1 MAGLV
6 SALGTTIRVLSN
18 IQEHGLAKGVLE
30 SLEDSKVRLLR
41 ADGSM
46 MRMLNSYVVE
56 PIAVVSDDLKD
67 LEELDGLLGLHMD
80 LFVSYYMQAFDVMYH
95 GMNINYKAAIDT
107 LATDNGGLERGLLK
121 GLQVSTESEDFDYL
135 ADMIQ
140 GANLAVERHGGVNST
155 PVDSVITAGVKPQ
168 AAPGDSSK
176 GKLHGAAKAKADLEA
191 SRYSREELK
200 KIKPSQRRYYLNRD
214 IIKTKTGLDDRGKD
228 LLIPNAIQR
237 DIVITVTTPMPEPG
251 SDGVYHTMTIEIPV
265 KVKLA
270 VIFTGVKTI
279 ASMIETHGQESSFTS
294 RLDEYRAGS
303 ISVADFLLAT
313 DLIKKYKKHRMKD
326 NDGLVAIT
334 EARTLSAN
342 SKAITNGFGGFEKY
356 YNMYLVSQDVKASL
370 DKVMHKNLY
379 KTNAKDEFLEA
390 TGGLSLTVADTDY
403 ERMIMQYKDVRGK
416 TDLTFKKAVKKD
428 KGDGDYSEI
437 IKALMANKAP
447 AF

>member
-1 MAGLV
+1 MAGFV

-30 SLEDSKVRLLR
+30 SLEDNKVTLIR

-56 PIAVVSDDLKD
+56 PIAVVSNDLKD

-95 GMNINYKAAIDT
+95 GMNINYKAVIDT

-121 GLQVSTESEDFDYL
+121 GLQVGTEAEDFDYL
-135 ADMIQ
+135 GSMVQ
-140 GANLAVERHGGVNST
+140 GATLSTEKLDPSGADPAIGGAE
-155 PVDSVITAGVKPQ
+155 PDKKL
-168 AAPGDSSK
+168 K
-176 GKLHGAAKAKADLEA
+176 GKDKAKKEWA
-191 SRYSREELK
+191 SKMYTRKQLSKVKAED
-200 KIKPSQRRYYLNRD
+200 RRYYLNRD
-214 IIKTKTGLDDRGKD
+214 IVKAKTGLDDRGKD

-237 DIVITVTTPMPEPG
+237 DINITVTAPMPKPG
-251 SDGVYHTMTIEIPV
+251 TDGVYHTMTFEIPV
-265 KVKLA
+265 KIKLA
-270 VIFTGVKTI
+270 VIFTGVKTLQ
-279 ASMIETHGQESSFTS
+279 SMLETHGEEAEFGS

-303 ISVADFLLAT
+303 ITLTDFALAT

-326 NDGLVAIT
+326 NDGLIAIK

-356 YNMYLVSQDVKASL
+356 YNMYIVSQDVKASL
-370 DKVMHKNLY
+370 DKTMHKNLY
-379 KTNAKDEFLEA
+379 KTSAKDAFLEA

-416 TDLTFKKAVKKD
+416 TDLTFKKAIKKD
-428 KGDGDYSEI
+428 GKGDDYSEI
-437 IKALMANKAP
+437 IKALVANKAP